1 MPRGRKKRDVLS
13 LDEQLTEVV
22 EQIIVSEET
31 LKKLKIKKR
40 EIEQQIE
47 ENKKEQLY
55 RSVVKSGKTIDEI
68 LEVLK
73 TNDTE

>member
-55 RSVVKSGKTIDEI
+55 RAVVKSGKTIDEI

>member
-13 LDEQLTEVV
+13 LDEQLIEVV

-55 RSVVKSGKTIDEI
+55 RAVVKSGKTIDEI

>member
-13 LDEQLTEVV
+13 LDDQLTEVV

-55 RSVVKSGKTIDEI
+55 RAVVKSGKTIDEI